1 MTMLINACPFK
12 NCSKLLSALPLCSS
26 SCLSRCWNCLLRY
39 PWLYQSGPIDWGL
52 AIHYCICAVK
62 TARENIS
69 LLLEYTEKISRK
81 SLASGFEINEK
92 IDERKLNPLTQAFER
107 RKKKLW
113 ERLLL
118 PPSLLRS
125 TVITAISVMM
135 RIVRNFIWISLN
147 KSGSLMIP

>member
-107 RKKKLW
+107 RKKKNCVGAA
-113 ERLLL
+113 
-118 PPSLLRS
+118 P
-125 TVITAISVMM
+125 TTFTAEIYSNYS
-135 RIVRNFIWISLN
+135 NFCHDENCKEFHLDFT
-147 KSGSLMIP
+147 

>member
-1 MTMLINACPFK
+1 M
-12 NCSKLLSALPLCSS
+12 
-26 SCLSRCWNCLLRY
+26 
-39 PWLYQSGPIDWGL
+39 
-52 AIHYCICAVK
+52 
-62 TARENIS
+62 

-92 IDERKLNPLTQAFER
+92 IDERKLNPLTQRLKE
-107 RKKKLW
+107 KKEKTVW

>member
-1 MTMLINACPFK
+1 M
-12 NCSKLLSALPLCSS
+12 
-26 SCLSRCWNCLLRY
+26 
-39 PWLYQSGPIDWGL
+39 
-52 AIHYCICAVK
+52 
-62 TARENIS
+62 

-92 IDERKLNPLTQAFER
+92 IDERKLNPLTQRLKE
-107 RKKKLW
+107 KKKTVW

-135 RIVRNFIWISLN
+135 SIVRNFIWISLN